1 MRIKIC
7 GITRKEDALAA
18 VEAGADALGFIF
30 SPHSKRYVLPD
41 DAGVIIASLPPFIL
55 PVGVFVN
62 ATRDHVRE
70 TIRRTGIRAAQF
82 HGEETP
88 DDVCGYSLLTIKA
101 YRVSPDFK
109 PDILNSYKADAHL
122 LDAYVEGVRGG
133 TGRTFDWQL
142 VEGARAY
149 GRIVLSG
156 GLSPENIERAIGLA
170 MPDAVDV
177 SSGVELRPGIKDAG
191 RMKHFVERARAAFDR
206 MPSRKSSAR

>member
-30 SPHSKRYVLPD
+30 SPHSRRYVNPD

-62 ATRDHVRE
+62 AARLHVRE

-82 HGEETP
+82 HGEEAP
-88 DDVCGYSLLTIKA
+88 EDVSGYNLFTIKA
-101 YRVSPDFK
+101 HRVTPDFR
-109 PDILNSYKADAHL
+109 PGILNSYKADAHL
-122 LDAYVEGVRGG
+122 LDAFVEGVHGG
-133 TGRTFDWQL
+133 TGKTFDWRL
-142 VEGARAY
+142 VDGAHVY

-156 GLSPENIERAIGLA
+156 GLTPENVERAIGVA

-177 SSGVELRPGIKDAG
+177 SSGVELRPGIKDAE
-191 RMKHFVERARAAFDR
+191 RMKSFVERARAAFDR
-206 MPSRKSSAR
+206 MPSRKSPAR